1 MGESTSPNC
10 SGKYIKFEIHSKIEF
25 GKAEVLKE
33 FNKYISSDEKNKN
46 EQSIDEK
53 NNKNIKKVK
62 EKNIAKEVAFL
73 PQGPVCPDGLTVR
86 ELVAFGR
93 FPHQKM
99 IGGLTSYDKEI
110 IDWAI
115 EETGLSEFAD
125 REVENLSGGQRQRVA
140 FARALAPNPELLL
153 LDEPFAAIDAK
164 VRQELRSWLRDMIT
178 KVGITSIFVTHDQD
192 EAIEVADEI
201 IVTNKGHIEQI
212 GTPRQI
218 YREPETAFMAEFM
231 GHPVHV
237 DRINKIKGF
246 NQLDDS
252 VKAVLRPENVNI
264 TRLDEKVDSAASV
277 EKGVVVG
284 KLFMGK
290 EVEITVN
297 VNGIEVVGT
306 RNVEEAP
313 IKKGEEVNVFI
324 HRAFTYGADGIV
336 NIVENANK
344 FEDWMVI

>member
-1 MGESTSPNC
+1 
-10 SGKYIKFEIHSKIEF
+10 
-25 GKAEVLKE
+25 
-33 FNKYISSDEKNKN
+33 
-46 EQSIDEK
+46 
-53 NNKNIKKVK
+53 
-62 EKNIAKEVAFL
+62 
-73 PQGPVCPDGLTVR
+73 
-86 ELVAFGR
+86 
-93 FPHQKM
+93 
-99 IGGLTSYDKEI
+99 
-110 IDWAI
+110 
-115 EETGLSEFAD
+115 
-125 REVENLSGGQRQRVA
+125 
-140 FARALAPNPELLL
+140 
-153 LDEPFAAIDAK
+153 
-164 VRQELRSWLRDMIT
+164 
-178 KVGITSIFVTHDQD
+178 
-192 EAIEVADEI
+192 
-201 IVTNKGHIEQI
+201 VTNKGHIEQI

-264 TRLDEKVDSAASV
+264 TRLDEKVDSVASV

-297 VNGIEVVGT
+297 VNGIDVVGT